1 MESVE
6 QFFKRSDLRQIR
18 HFLIHGVDNING
30 EPDPQTYDERII
42 NDSKDILELLEK
54 LSPDE
59 DTLEQ
64 ALDALDTAL
73 RAYQEVYSEA
83 GLKAGAR
90 LLVQLITNDNTDNY
104 R

>member
-30 EPDPQTYDERII
+30 GPDPQTYDERII
-42 NDSKDILELLEK
+42 NDSKEILELLEK

-59 DTLEQ
+59 NILEEAVT
-64 ALDALDTAL
+64 ALDKVL
-73 RAYQEVYSEA
+73 RAYQEVYAEA
-83 GLKAGAR
+83 GLKAGANLIIQ
-90 LLVQLITNDNTDNY
+90 LLTGAK
-104 R
+104 